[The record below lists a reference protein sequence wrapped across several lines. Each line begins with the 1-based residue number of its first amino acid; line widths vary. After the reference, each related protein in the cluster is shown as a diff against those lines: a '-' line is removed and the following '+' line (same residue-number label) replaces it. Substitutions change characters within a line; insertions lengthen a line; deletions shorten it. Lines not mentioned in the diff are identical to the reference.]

1 MPVKNGDK
9 IKVEYQGT
17 LDDGTLFDSS
27 ESHGGPLEIEI
38 GAGQIIP
45 GFENAV
51 IGMEKGEEKEIK
63 LQPQEAYGEHN
74 PDLIQKIPRDQ
85 LPNELKKGM
94 ILMITLPNGQ
104 QMPVQVAEVTD
115 EAVSIDLNHPLAG
128 KNLNFKIKIVDIAS

>member
-74 PDLIQKIPRDQ
+74 PDLYSNA
-85 LPNELKKGM
+85 L
-94 ILMITLPNGQ
+94 
-104 QMPVQVAEVTD
+104 VW
-115 EAVSIDLNHPLAG
+115 
-128 KNLNFKIKIVDIAS
+128 